1 MQSRNLHLAIL
12 AKLYTSTSIMIM
24 SILLQLCIRS
34 ARLLPLNWT
43 YILHSGPF
51 LGEYILSF
59 RALHGRG
66 NPLQLLDSTNSPSR
80 NPGYGPEQCLYNTIT
95 NFAHGRHVGMSWD
108 KASFMTHTLLHF
120 P

>member
-1 MQSRNLHLAIL
+1 
-12 AKLYTSTSIMIM
+12 M

-43 YILHSGPF
+43 YILPSGPF
-51 LGEYILSF
+51 LGQYILSF

-66 NPLQLLDSTNSPSR
+66 NPLQSLDPTNSPSG

-95 NFAHGRHVGMSWD
+95 NFAHGGRVGMS
-108 KASFMTHTLLHF
+108 
-120 P
+120 